1 MYCDGGSEFNLSL
14 LESIRQFLL
23 EDDFDTI
30 PGPGQCV
37 ENLAKDD
44 LPFTDDDAVNVD
56 QWINFDQLFDA
67 AEETVAVDNVSFSGF
82 DATSEVLETTPTAT
96 VSVSKSHA
104 PPKKVHYKGVRRRP
118 WGTYAAE
125 IRDPKRSGVRIWLGT
140 YETPE
145 DAALAY
151 DRAAFEM
158 RGAKA
163 KLNFPLL
170 IGSDQVEPVRLTNNK
185 RRSPEPSSSYS
196 LARLPSSPSFTV
208 TSDDRTPNLK
218 RRRSEINCS
227 IKADFEL
234 DLYHLMP
241 TEF

>member
-1 MYCDGGSEFNLSL
+1 MDCASGSKFDLSL

-30 PGPGQCV
+30 SGAGQFV

-44 LPFTDDDAVNVD
+44 GVNID

-67 AEETVAVDNVSFSGF
+67 AEETAAVDNVSFSRF
-82 DATSEVLETTPTAT
+82 DVISQILETTPTPT
-96 VSVSKSHA
+96 PSVS
-104 PPKKVHYKGVRRRP
+104 PPMKVHYKGVRRRP

-125 IRDPKRSGVRIWLGT
+125 IRDPKRNGARIWLGT

-158 RGAKA
+158 RGTKA
-163 KLNFPLL
+163 KLNFPHL

-185 RRSPEPSSSYS
+185 RRSPETSSSYS
-196 LARLPSSPSFTV
+196 WTRLPSSPSSTV

-218 RRRSEINCS
+218 R
-227 IKADFEL
+227 IKL
-234 DLYHLMP
+234 NLN
-241 TEF
+241 